1 MALET
6 DILVAI
12 TLAGIAKTV
21 IFVIVINYFLGRKDN
36 LKNTTVEC
44 KN

>member
-12 TLAGIAKTV
+12 TLAVIAKTV
-21 IFVIVINYFLGRKDN
+21 IFVVVINFFVWKKEN
-36 LKNTTVEC
+36 KKPKEQH
-44 KN
+44 